1 MVPQAHGHGP
11 IVRPWRMRVNGPGTM
26 APMKLYA
33 DGPARRTRQVVGDL
47 LLLVWVAFFVWLANV
62 VHDATLALAVP
73 GRKIESAGGG
83 LASRLR
89 DAGSA
94 VGDVPLVGDK
104 VRSPFDGAGRAADQI
119 AAAGAA
125 QVEAVQHL
133 AFWLGI
139 TVGALPILLVVL
151 VYLPLRWRFVREATA
166 GRRFIDASADL
177 DLFALRAMANQPMHR
192 LARVSDDP
200 VSAWRAGDP
209 DVVRAL
215 AVLELKDAGLAPPGR
230 LGTQRP

>member
-1 MVPQAHGHGP
+1 ML
-11 IVRPWRMRVNGPGTM
+11 WRRCISVNRPGTM
-26 APMKLYA
+26 SCMKLYA
-33 DGPARRTRQVVGDL
+33 DGSARRTRQMLGDV
-47 LLLVWVAFFVWLANV
+47 LLVFWVVLWLKLAGV
-62 VHDATLALAVP
+62 VHDATLALATP
-73 GRKIESAGGG
+73 GRKIEAAGGG

-94 VGDVPLVGDK
+94 VGDLPLVGDQ

-119 AAAGAA
+119 AAAGTA

-151 VYLPLRWRFVREATA
+151 VYLPLRWKFVREATA
-166 GRRFIDASADL
+166 GQRFVDSSADL

-192 LARVSDDP
+192 LARISDDP
-200 VSAWRAGDP
+200 VRDWRSGDA

-215 AVLELKDAGLAPPGR
+215 ALLALKDAGLSAPRISQADPA
-230 LGTQRP
+230 QS